1 MIARALAGLAC
12 ALLALGCASSPF
24 MTDAPHPAL
33 TPRPGA
39 AMVVFLR
46 PDGAAPNTTVRILD
60 EQNRFLGDSLPNRC
74 FASEVEP
81 GERLLVGW
89 GANPAP
95 LFAHLAAGE
104 VYFVEVSLRIG
115 AISSRTSLLA
125 PALAPSQDALAGCTF
140 QRSDQAAGQAWLDAQ
155 PGVSH
160 EQIRRA
166 QEVWARY
173 DEAERRRRQI
183 GRPP

>member
-1 MIARALAGLAC
+1 MIARAVAGVAC

-24 MTDAPHPAL
+24 MTDAPRPAL
-33 TPRPGA
+33 SPRPGA

-60 EQNRFLGDSLPNRC
+60 DHNRFLGDSLPNRC
-74 FASEVEP
+74 FALEVEP

-95 LFAHLAAGE
+95 LLASLAAGE